1 MKFKNNVIEI
11 LIIVGVL
18 LLLFYSSDP
27 IIYSDSGRYILGSL
41 LDPPMYSKII
51 KVMLLIF
58 GTLNSVVV
66 FQTLLIGF
74 GVIYFTRTVAI
85 HFDLNVVTKFFI
97 SLFLFLPTLQFNSNI
112 LTESLGYAFSL
123 FFVSF
128 V

>member
-1 MKFKNNVIEI
+1 MKFNNNIIEI

-27 IIYSDSGRYILGSL
+27 TIYSDSGRYIHGSL

-74 GVIYFTRTVAI
+74 SVIYFTRTVAI
-85 HFDLNVVTKFFI
+85 HFDLNDVTKIFI
-97 SLFLFLPTLQFNSNI
+97 SLFLFLPTLQFYSNVLEFRKI
-112 LTESLGYAFSL
+112 C
-123 FFVSF
+123 
-128 V
+128 